1 MFLPSEESGVSILRP
16 GFKRAA
22 SILTLLSALIL
33 AFVTDR
39 IALDRIALDL
49 HILRA
54 EGLKNRL
61 TFSSVLPFC
70 CVVTFLG
77 ISIRGRIPC
86 LPSMC
91 SGQQEEEW
99 GAGRGAHVVRDLCWQ
114 STLI

>member
-1 MFLPSEESGVSILRP
+1 MFLPFEESGVSILRP

-33 AFVTDR
+33 AFVT
-39 IALDRIALDL
+39 DRIALDL

-99 GAGRGAHVVRDLCWQ
+99 GAGRGAHVVCDLCWQ